1 MIELYIASGTIC
13 VLAWCSQVCS
23 YRGYRNFSIIQ
34 DDTEQSYDVTQ
45 HGKKPK
51 LQPFIAEHLEQVSI
65 IQHYDINAHDY
76 QLLGGIATS
85 P

>member
-1 MIELYIASGTIC
+1 MALYVFLRGVVRCVAIEDIGIS
-13 VLAWCSQVCS
+13 
-23 YRGYRNFSIIQ
+23 SIVQ

-45 HGKKPK
+45 HGKKPQ
-51 LQPFIAEHLEQVSI
+51 LQLFIAEHLEQVSI